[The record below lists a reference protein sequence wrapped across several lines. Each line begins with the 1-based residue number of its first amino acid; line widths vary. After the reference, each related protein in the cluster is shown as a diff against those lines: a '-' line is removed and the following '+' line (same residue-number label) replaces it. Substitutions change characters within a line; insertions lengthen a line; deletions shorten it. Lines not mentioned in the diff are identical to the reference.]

1 VLSPGWVRLSAREK
15 AVRIV
20 ALVCFIVGTIVVFL
34 LALNERFQS
43 ALGGGVFG

>member
-1 VLSPGWVRLSAREK
+1 MLSPGWVRLSTREK

-20 ALVCFIVGTIVVFL
+20 ALISFIVAIIVVFL

-43 ALGGGVFG
+43 ALGGGGF